1 MSRSGRRCHGRETT
15 YPVETR
21 WKYSNL
27 ALALAGE
34 IVAAVSGQSY
44 ETFVQQR
51 ILDPL
56 AMSDTLVRAPHPDDP
71 RLAVGYGRRL
81 PATGRAVLSPR

>member
-1 MSRSGRRCHGRETT
+1 MDAPMHCD
-15 YPVETR
+15 VA
-21 WKYSNL
+21 SNIEL
-27 ALALAGE
+27 LSAWIEAQMAHRAEPGLSVG
-34 IVAAVSGQSY
+34 IVHDQDLVWARG
-44 ETFVQQR
+44 
-51 ILDPL
+51 LDPL